1 MASSNYCNY
10 DEENIKCSSQEDI
23 MRTTI
28 TLNDDLLKMSQPGTH
43 APTAP
48 GAVNEALTDWARRLR
63 VDRIKAMAGKV
74 RFEGDLG
81 ELRRLE
87 LKKAE
92 KLNAR
97 RPR

>member
-1 MASSNYCNY
+1 
-10 DEENIKCSSQEDI
+10 

-28 TLNDDLLKMSQPGTH
+28 TLNDDLLKMAQARTR
-43 APTAP
+43 ATTVT
-48 GAVNEALTDWARRLR
+48 GAVNDALADWARRLR

>member
-1 MASSNYCNY
+1 
-10 DEENIKCSSQEDI
+10 

-28 TLNDDLLKMSQPGTH
+28 TLNDDLLKMARARTH
-43 APTAP
+43 ATTVT